1 MGVRDLT
8 EGQGAYQM
16 VDLQAAQM
24 MIPSS
29 PYASDTS
36 YWSKPDQRAVMGLPY
51 AGQSSKG

>member
-8 EGQGAYQM
+8 EGQGAYQV